1 MSNFQKVTIGDAILY
16 SGDCLELIDKI
27 EDFDALITDPPY
39 SSGGMTASS
48 RTMQPSQKYIS
59 STEYDY
65 SKLEVLGDNKDA
77 LGWAFWSTIWM
88 SCCHHRMKDGAPVIS
103 FTDWRQLPNTTN
115 VIQAAGFIWRGVGVF
130 AKPNYRRQC
139 GRFGAQAEYFAWG
152 TKGSMGMDYTKKAL
166 PGVYTYSAPAPTKRL
181 HMTEKPLQLMVDLLQ
196 ITQPGCTVFD
206 PFMGAATTGIAALQS
221 SRKFVGIELHPQYFK
236 IACKRVEDFYRNQ
249 E

>member
-1 MSNFQKVTIGDAILY
+1 
-16 SGDCLELIDKI
+16 
-27 EDFDALITDPPY
+27 
-39 SSGGMTASS
+39 MTASS